1 MGHKRFWKLDRNVL
15 KGDLRS
21 LERGM
26 HENLEMS
33 SGRSKIAKR
42 NLTKW
47 DKEVLEAEK
56 KVMEVGLTK
65 C

>member
-1 MGHKRFWKLDRNVL
+1 MDRKVL

-21 LERGM
+21 LERRM
-26 HENLEMS
+26 HENLEMG
-33 SGRSKIAKR
+33 SGRYNIAKK

-47 DKEVLEAEK
+47 DTEVLEAEK

-65 C
+65 F

>member
-1 MGHKRFWKLDRNVL
+1 MDRNVL

-21 LERGM
+21 LQRGM
-26 HENLEMS
+26 HENLELG
-33 SGRSKIAKR
+33 SGRSNIASKK
-42 NLTKW
+42 LTKW

-65 C
+65 F